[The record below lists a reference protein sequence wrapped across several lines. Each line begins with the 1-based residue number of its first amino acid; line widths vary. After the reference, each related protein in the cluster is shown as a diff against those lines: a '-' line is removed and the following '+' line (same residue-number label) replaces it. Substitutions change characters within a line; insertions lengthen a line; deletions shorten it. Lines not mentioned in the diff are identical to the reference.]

1 VSSALLLS
9 LALLLLNSFFVA
21 AEFAVIAARRSQVEP
36 AAQAGRRSARTA
48 LWALE
53 HVPLMLAGSQLG
65 ITVCSLGLGA
75 VAEPAVVR
83 VIEGPFDRLGMPD
96 GLLHPVA
103 FGLGLAVVV
112 YLHVVIGEM
121 VPKNLTLAGPD
132 RAVLIL
138 APPLV
143 AFSRVFALL
152 IRAVNAITALVL
164 RAVGVQVR
172 AEVTS
177 AFTAAEV
184 HTIVTESQR
193 EGLLADQHGLIT
205 GALEFSDRLAAD
217 VMVPLAE
224 LVTVP
229 EGCTPAQVERLV
241 ARTGF
246 SRFPVMHEGE
256 VAGYLHLKDLLYAE
270 ESGRYDSPV
279 SDKRIRSLVSVGAA
293 DEVEDAL
300 AAMQRAG
307 SHLARVVGGDGSTAG
322 VVFLED
328 VLEQLVG
335 EVRDATQRNGQ
346 RGS

>member
-1 VSSALLLS
+1 VSGTLLLS
-9 LALLLLNSFFVA
+9 LVLLLLNAFFVA

-36 AAQAGRRSARTA
+36 LAEAGRRSARTA

-65 ITVCSLGLGA
+65 ITICSLGLGA
-75 VAEPAVVR
+75 VAEPAVVHL
-83 VIEGPFDRLGMPD
+83 IEGPFESAGLPA
-96 GLLHPVA
+96 GLLHPLA
-103 FGLGLAVVV
+103 FTLGLALVV
-112 YLHVVIGEM
+112 YLHVVVGEM
-121 VPKNLTLAGPD
+121 VPKNLTLAVPD
-132 RAVLIL
+132 RAVLVL

-152 IRAVNAITALVL
+152 IRAVNAVTALLL
-164 RAVGVQVR
+164 RVVGVQVR
-172 AEVTS
+172 SEVAS

-193 EGLLADQHGLIT
+193 EGLLDDDHGLIT
-205 GALEFSDRLAAD
+205 GAIEFSDRLARD
-217 VMVPLAE
+217 VMVPVQD

-246 SRFPVMHEGE
+246 SRFPVVHDGE

-270 ESGRYDSPV
+270 EHDRYDVPV
-279 SDKRIRSLVSVGAA
+279 PDKRIRALVSVADT
-293 DEVEDAL
+293 DEVEGAL

-307 SHLARVVGGDGSTAG
+307 SHLARVVDRDGVTVG

-328 VLEQLVG
+328 VIEELVG

-346 RGS
+346 R